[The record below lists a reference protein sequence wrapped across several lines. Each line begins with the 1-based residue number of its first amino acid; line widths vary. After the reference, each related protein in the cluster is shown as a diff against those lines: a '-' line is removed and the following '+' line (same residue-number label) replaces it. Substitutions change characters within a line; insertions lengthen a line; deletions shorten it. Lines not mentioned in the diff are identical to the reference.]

1 MRKDKVL
8 QKIKDELSYYKEL
21 LDYINYDYYNDDNN
35 DYDDY
40 IVMYEYLPKEK
51 QINKF
56 GLLIDMESFYSKDKI
71 RSLRLDVILASI

>member
-21 LDYINYDYYNDDNN
+21 LDYIYHDHYDD

-40 IVMYEYLPKEK
+40 DDIVMYEYLPKEN
-51 QINKF
+51 QINKS

-71 RSLRLDVILASI
+71 RSLKIDVILASI

>member
-8 QKIKDELSYYKEL
+8 QRVKDEL
-21 LDYINYDYYNDDNN
+21 NYYNDELNY

-40 IVMYEYLPKEK
+40 DDYSYESIVMYDYLSEEK
-51 QINKF
+51 QINKA

-71 RSLRLDVILASI
+71 RSLRIEAILAVI